1 MTALTAT
8 FAILFYIATAVLLA
22 FTARKIWIYKKTP
35 APLKIPT
42 TPAPTTRAGVAF
54 RMVKEVTIFES
65 LFKSSKWTWLFGWI
79 FHFGLLLVLLRHLRY
94 FTDPVWGWVLFIQPF
109 GKYAAFMMLAGL
121 AGLWARRILVD
132 RVRYI
137 SSPSDHLMLLLLI
150 AIGASGALMTFVEH
164 VDIVSLKS
172 FLIGLMTFAWAT
184 EAGLTAMPNDL
195 ILIAHLGLVISLM
208 IIFPFSKLLHA
219 PGVFFSPTRNQVDN
233 PREQRHIA
241 EWATK
246 LDSNKAKAS

>member
-1 MTALTAT
+1 MPVLTIV
-8 FAILFYIATAVLLA
+8 FAALFYVATVVLLA
-22 FTARKIWIYKKTP
+22 FTAYKIWGYAKTP

-42 TPAPTTRAGVAF
+42 TPAPTTRLGVVF
-54 RMVKEVTIFES
+54 RMVKELTIFES
-65 LFKSSKWTWLFGWI
+65 LFKSSKWTWLFGWM

-94 FTDPVWGWVLFIQPF
+94 FTDPVWAWVVFLQPF

-137 SSPSDHLMLLLLI
+137 SAPSDHLMLLLLI
-150 AIGASGALMTFVEH
+150 AIGVTGALMTFVDH
-164 VDIVSLKS
+164 TDIVSLKA
-172 FLIGLMTFAWAT
+172 FILGLMVFSWSP
-184 EAGLTAMPNDL
+184 MPNDL
-195 ILIAHLGLVISLM
+195 VLIVHLSLVILLM

-233 PREQRHIA
+233 PREKRHVA
-241 EWATK
+241 DWANR
-246 LDSNKAKAS
+246 LESS

>member
-1 MTALTAT
+1 MSALTAI

-22 FTARKIWIYKKTP
+22 FTARKVWIYKKTP

-54 RMVKEVTIFES
+54 RMFKEVTIFES
-65 LFKSSKWTWLFGWI
+65 LFKSSKWTWLFGWL

-94 FTDPVWGWVLFIQPF
+94 FTDPVWGWVAFLQPF
-109 GKYAAFMMLAGL
+109 GKYAAFMMLFGL
-121 AGLWARRILVD
+121 AGLMARRILVD

-137 SSPSDHLMLLLLI
+137 SAPSDHLMLLLLI
-150 AIGASGALMTFVEH
+150 AIGVSGALMTFVEH
-164 VDIVSLKS
+164 TDIVSLKS
-172 FLIGLMTFAWAT
+172 FLIGLMTFAWASK
-184 EAGLTAMPNDL
+184 AGLTAMPSDI
-195 ILIAHLGLVISLM
+195 ILIVHLSLVILLM

-233 PREQRHIA
+233 PREQRHLA

-246 LDSNKAKAS
+246 LDSNKAN